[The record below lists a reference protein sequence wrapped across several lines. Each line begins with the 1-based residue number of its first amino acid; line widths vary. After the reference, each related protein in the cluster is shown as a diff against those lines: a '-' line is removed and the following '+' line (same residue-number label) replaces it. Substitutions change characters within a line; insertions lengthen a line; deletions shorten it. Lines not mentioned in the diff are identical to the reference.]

1 MNDYIQLTNI
11 SKTFGKQTVL
21 QPLTMGF
28 EEGMIHG
35 IIGRNGSGKT
45 VLMKMI
51 LGILHPTTGT
61 VIVGDKRIGKDVDF
75 PESAGAI
82 IETIEFIPYMSAY
95 QNLADIAAMRG
106 NLSKTQIKEVL
117 EMVGLGNV
125 GGKHV
130 SKFSMGMRQ
139 RLAIA
144 QAVMESPKLLIL
156 DEPTAGLDPKERVK
170 FRNLIS
176 SFAENKIVILSTH
189 IVTDVEYIADE
200 ILVIKGGAL
209 LKKGAESTIIQEIS
223 GKVWECRVTRQ
234 EAERLENRFTVCNS
248 KTENGE
254 AVLRIVSDSKPCD
267 TAVSVS
273 PCLEDLYLYYFHG
286 EV

>member
-1 MNDYIQLTNI
+1 MSDYIQLTNI

-51 LGILHPTTGT
+51 LGILQPTTGT

-125 GGKHV
+125 GRKHV

-156 DEPTAGLDPKERVK
+156 DEPMNGMDEKGVEEMRRLILARKAAGTT
-170 FRNLIS
+170 I
-176 SFAENKIVILSTH
+176 ILSSH
-189 IVTDVEYIADE
+189 NIEDIR
-200 ILVIKGGAL
+200 ILCDQVY
-209 LKKGAESTIIQEIS
+209 
-223 GKVWECRVTRQ
+223 
-234 EAERLENRFTVCNS
+234 
-248 KTENGE
+248 
-254 AVLRIVSDSKPCD
+254 RIDAGV
-267 TAVSVS
+267 VR
-273 PCLEDLYLYYFHG
+273 
-286 EV
+286 

>member
-1 MNDYIQLTNI
+1 MSDYIQLTNI

-51 LGILHPTTGT
+51 LGILQPTTGT

-125 GGKHV
+125 GRKHV

-144 QAVMESPKLLIL
+144 QAVMESPKFLIL
-156 DEPTAGLDPKERVK
+156 DEPMNGMDEKGVEEMRRLILARKAAGTT
-170 FRNLIS
+170 I
-176 SFAENKIVILSTH
+176 ILSSH
-189 IVTDVEYIADE
+189 NIEDIRILCDQVYRIDAGVVMREVE
-200 ILVIKGGAL
+200 
-209 LKKGAESTIIQEIS
+209 
-223 GKVWECRVTRQ
+223 
-234 EAERLENRFTVCNS
+234 
-248 KTENGE
+248 
-254 AVLRIVSDSKPCD
+254 
-267 TAVSVS
+267 
-273 PCLEDLYLYYFHG
+273 
-286 EV
+286 

>member
-1 MNDYIQLTNI
+1 MSDYIQLTNI
-11 SKTFGKQTVL
+11 SKTFGKQTLL

-51 LGILHPTTGT
+51 LGILQPTTGT

-125 GGKHV
+125 GRKHV

-156 DEPTAGLDPKERVK
+156 DEPMNGMDEKGVEEMRRLILARKAAGTT
-170 FRNLIS
+170 I
-176 SFAENKIVILSTH
+176 ILSSH
-189 IVTDVEYIADE
+189 NIEDIRILCDQVYRIDAGVVMREVE
-200 ILVIKGGAL
+200 
-209 LKKGAESTIIQEIS
+209 
-223 GKVWECRVTRQ
+223 
-234 EAERLENRFTVCNS
+234 
-248 KTENGE
+248 
-254 AVLRIVSDSKPCD
+254 
-267 TAVSVS
+267 
-273 PCLEDLYLYYFHG
+273 
-286 EV
+286 

>member
-1 MNDYIQLTNI
+1 MSDYIQLTNI

-51 LGILHPTTGT
+51 LGILQPTTGT

-125 GGKHV
+125 GRKHV

-156 DEPTAGLDPKERVK
+156 DEPMNGMDEKGVEEMRRLILARKAAGTT
-170 FRNLIS
+170 I
-176 SFAENKIVILSTH
+176 ILSSH
-189 IVTDVEYIADE
+189 NI
-200 ILVIKGGAL
+200 
-209 LKKGAESTIIQEIS
+209 EIS
-223 GKVWECRVTRQ
+223 
-234 EAERLENRFTVCNS
+234 
-248 KTENGE
+248 
-254 AVLRIVSDSKPCD
+254 VSYVIRC
-267 TAVSVS
+267 TA
-273 PCLEDLYLYYFHG
+273 
-286 EV
+286 

>member
-51 LGILHPTTGT
+51 LGILQPTTGT

-125 GGKHV
+125 GRKHV

-156 DEPTAGLDPKERVK
+156 DEPMNGMDEKGVEEKGVEEMRRLILARKAAGTT
-170 FRNLIS
+170 I
-176 SFAENKIVILSTH
+176 ILSSH
-189 IVTDVEYIADE
+189 NIEDIRILCDQVYRIDAGVVMREVE
-200 ILVIKGGAL
+200 
-209 LKKGAESTIIQEIS
+209 
-223 GKVWECRVTRQ
+223 
-234 EAERLENRFTVCNS
+234 
-248 KTENGE
+248 
-254 AVLRIVSDSKPCD
+254 
-267 TAVSVS
+267 
-273 PCLEDLYLYYFHG
+273 
-286 EV
+286 

>member
-1 MNDYIQLTNI
+1 MSDYIQLTNI

-51 LGILHPTTGT
+51 LGILQPTTGT

-125 GGKHV
+125 GRKHV

-144 QAVMESPKLLIL
+144 QAVMESQKLLIL
-156 DEPTAGLDPKERVK
+156 DEPMNGMDDKGLEEMRRLILARKAAGTT
-170 FRNLIS
+170 I
-176 SFAENKIVILSTH
+176 ILSSH
-189 IVTDVEYIADE
+189 NIEDIRILCDQVYRIDAGVVMREVE
-200 ILVIKGGAL
+200 
-209 LKKGAESTIIQEIS
+209 
-223 GKVWECRVTRQ
+223 
-234 EAERLENRFTVCNS
+234 
-248 KTENGE
+248 
-254 AVLRIVSDSKPCD
+254 
-267 TAVSVS
+267 
-273 PCLEDLYLYYFHG
+273 
-286 EV
+286 

>member
-1 MNDYIQLTNI
+1 MSDYIQLTNI

-51 LGILHPTTGT
+51 LGILQPTTGT

-125 GGKHV
+125 GRKQV

-156 DEPTAGLDPKERVK
+156 DEPMNGMDEKGVEEMRRLILARKAAGTT
-170 FRNLIS
+170 I
-176 SFAENKIVILSTH
+176 ILSSH
-189 IVTDVEYIADE
+189 NIEDIRILCDQVYRIDAGVVMRE
-200 ILVIKGGAL
+200 I
-209 LKKGAESTIIQEIS
+209 E
-223 GKVWECRVTRQ
+223 
-234 EAERLENRFTVCNS
+234 
-248 KTENGE
+248 
-254 AVLRIVSDSKPCD
+254 
-267 TAVSVS
+267 
-273 PCLEDLYLYYFHG
+273 
-286 EV
+286 

>member
-1 MNDYIQLTNI
+1 MSDYIQLTNI

-51 LGILHPTTGT
+51 LGILQPTTGT

-125 GGKHV
+125 GRKHV

-156 DEPTAGLDPKERVK
+156 DEPMNGMDEKGVEEMRRLILARKAAGTT
-170 FRNLIS
+170 I
-176 SFAENKIVILSTH
+176 ILSSH
-189 IVTDVEYIADE
+189 NIEDIR
-200 ILVIKGGAL
+200 ILCDQVYRIDAG
-209 LKKGAESTIIQEIS
+209 
-223 GKVWECRVTRQ
+223 V
-234 EAERLENRFTVCNS
+234 
-248 KTENGE
+248 
-254 AVLRIVSDSKPCD
+254 VLRK
-267 TAVSVS
+267 
-273 PCLEDLYLYYFHG
+273 
-286 EV
+286 

>member
-1 MNDYIQLTNI
+1 MTCMSDYIQLTNI

-51 LGILHPTTGT
+51 LGILQPTTGT

-125 GGKHV
+125 GRKHV

-156 DEPTAGLDPKERVK
+156 DEPMKGVEEMRRLILARKAAGTT
-170 FRNLIS
+170 I
-176 SFAENKIVILSTH
+176 ILSSH
-189 IVTDVEYIADE
+189 NIEDIRILCDQVYRIDAGVVMREVE
-200 ILVIKGGAL
+200 
-209 LKKGAESTIIQEIS
+209 
-223 GKVWECRVTRQ
+223 
-234 EAERLENRFTVCNS
+234 
-248 KTENGE
+248 
-254 AVLRIVSDSKPCD
+254 
-267 TAVSVS
+267 
-273 PCLEDLYLYYFHG
+273 
-286 EV
+286 

>member
-1 MNDYIQLTNI
+1 MSDYIQLTNI

-51 LGILHPTTGT
+51 LGILQPTTGT

-125 GGKHV
+125 GRKHV

-156 DEPTAGLDPKERVK
+156 DEPMNGMDEKGVEEMR
-170 FRNLIS
+170 RLILARK
-176 SFAENKIVILSTH
+176 AEGTTIILSSH
-189 IVTDVEYIADE
+189 NIEDIRILCDQVYRIDAGVVMREVE
-200 ILVIKGGAL
+200 
-209 LKKGAESTIIQEIS
+209 
-223 GKVWECRVTRQ
+223 
-234 EAERLENRFTVCNS
+234 
-248 KTENGE
+248 
-254 AVLRIVSDSKPCD
+254 
-267 TAVSVS
+267 
-273 PCLEDLYLYYFHG
+273 
-286 EV
+286 

>member
-51 LGILHPTTGT
+51 LGILQPTTGT

-75 PESAGAI
+75 QESAGAI

-125 GGKHV
+125 GRKHV

-156 DEPTAGLDPKERVK
+156 DEPMNGMDEKGVEEMRRLILARKAAGTT
-170 FRNLIS
+170 I
-176 SFAENKIVILSTH
+176 ILSSH
-189 IVTDVEYIADE
+189 NIEDIRILCDQVYRIDAGVVMREVE
-200 ILVIKGGAL
+200 
-209 LKKGAESTIIQEIS
+209 
-223 GKVWECRVTRQ
+223 
-234 EAERLENRFTVCNS
+234 
-248 KTENGE
+248 
-254 AVLRIVSDSKPCD
+254 
-267 TAVSVS
+267 
-273 PCLEDLYLYYFHG
+273 
-286 EV
+286 

>member
-1 MNDYIQLTNI
+1 MTCMSDYIQLTNI

-51 LGILHPTTGT
+51 LGILQPTTGT

-125 GGKHV
+125 GRKHV

-156 DEPTAGLDPKERVK
+156 DEPMNGMDEKGVEEMRRLILARKAAGTT
-170 FRNLIS
+170 I
-176 SFAENKIVILSTH
+176 ILSSH
-189 IVTDVEYIADE
+189 NIEDIRILCDQVYRIDAGVVMRE
-200 ILVIKGGAL
+200 I
-209 LKKGAESTIIQEIS
+209 E
-223 GKVWECRVTRQ
+223 
-234 EAERLENRFTVCNS
+234 
-248 KTENGE
+248 
-254 AVLRIVSDSKPCD
+254 
-267 TAVSVS
+267 
-273 PCLEDLYLYYFHG
+273 
-286 EV
+286 

>member
-1 MNDYIQLTNI
+1 MSDYIQLTNI

-51 LGILHPTTGT
+51 LGILQPTTGT

-95 QNLADIAAMRG
+95 QNLADIAAAMRG

-125 GGKHV
+125 GRKHV

-144 QAVMESPKLLIL
+144 QAVMESPKILIL
-156 DEPTAGLDPKERVK
+156 DEPMNGMDEKGVEEMRRLILARKAAGTT
-170 FRNLIS
+170 I
-176 SFAENKIVILSTH
+176 ILSSH
-189 IVTDVEYIADE
+189 NIEDIRILCDQVYRIDAGVVMREVE
-200 ILVIKGGAL
+200 
-209 LKKGAESTIIQEIS
+209 
-223 GKVWECRVTRQ
+223 
-234 EAERLENRFTVCNS
+234 
-248 KTENGE
+248 
-254 AVLRIVSDSKPCD
+254 
-267 TAVSVS
+267 
-273 PCLEDLYLYYFHG
+273 
-286 EV
+286 

>member
-51 LGILHPTTGT
+51 LGILQPTTGT

-125 GGKHV
+125 VRKHV

-156 DEPTAGLDPKERVK
+156 DEPMNGMDEKGVEEMRRLILARKAAGTT
-170 FRNLIS
+170 I
-176 SFAENKIVILSTH
+176 ILSSH
-189 IVTDVEYIADE
+189 NIEDIRILCDQVYRIDAGVVMREVE
-200 ILVIKGGAL
+200 
-209 LKKGAESTIIQEIS
+209 
-223 GKVWECRVTRQ
+223 
-234 EAERLENRFTVCNS
+234 
-248 KTENGE
+248 
-254 AVLRIVSDSKPCD
+254 
-267 TAVSVS
+267 
-273 PCLEDLYLYYFHG
+273 
-286 EV
+286 

>member
-35 IIGRNGSGKT
+35 IIWRNGSGKT

-51 LGILHPTTGT
+51 LGILQPTTGT

-125 GGKHV
+125 GRKHV

-156 DEPTAGLDPKERVK
+156 DEPMNGMDEKGVEEMRRLILARKAAGTT
-170 FRNLIS
+170 I
-176 SFAENKIVILSTH
+176 ILSSH
-189 IVTDVEYIADE
+189 NIEDIRILCDQVYRIDAGVVMREVE
-200 ILVIKGGAL
+200 
-209 LKKGAESTIIQEIS
+209 
-223 GKVWECRVTRQ
+223 
-234 EAERLENRFTVCNS
+234 
-248 KTENGE
+248 
-254 AVLRIVSDSKPCD
+254 
-267 TAVSVS
+267 
-273 PCLEDLYLYYFHG
+273 
-286 EV
+286 

>member
-1 MNDYIQLTNI
+1 MSDYIQLTNI

-51 LGILHPTTGT
+51 LGILQPTTGT

-125 GGKHV
+125 GRKHV

-156 DEPTAGLDPKERVK
+156 DEPMNGMDEKGVEEMRRLILARKAAGTT
-170 FRNLIS
+170 I
-176 SFAENKIVILSTH
+176 ILSSH
-189 IVTDVEYIADE
+189 NIEDIRILCDQVYRIDAGVVIREVE
-200 ILVIKGGAL
+200 
-209 LKKGAESTIIQEIS
+209 
-223 GKVWECRVTRQ
+223 
-234 EAERLENRFTVCNS
+234 
-248 KTENGE
+248 
-254 AVLRIVSDSKPCD
+254 
-267 TAVSVS
+267 
-273 PCLEDLYLYYFHG
+273 
-286 EV
+286 

>member
-1 MNDYIQLTNI
+1 MSDYIQLTNI

-51 LGILHPTTGT
+51 LGILQPTTGT

-75 PESAGAI
+75 PERAGAI

-95 QNLADIAAMRG
+95 QNLADIAAMHG

-125 GGKHV
+125 GRKHV

-156 DEPTAGLDPKERVK
+156 DEPMNGMDEKGVEEMRRLILARKAAGTT
-170 FRNLIS
+170 I
-176 SFAENKIVILSTH
+176 ILSSH
-189 IVTDVEYIADE
+189 NIEDIR
-200 ILVIKGGAL
+200 ILCDQVY
-209 LKKGAESTIIQEIS
+209 
-223 GKVWECRVTRQ
+223 
-234 EAERLENRFTVCNS
+234 
-248 KTENGE
+248 
-254 AVLRIVSDSKPCD
+254 RIDAGVVMRK
-267 TAVSVS
+267 
-273 PCLEDLYLYYFHG
+273 
-286 EV
+286 

>member
-51 LGILHPTTGT
+51 LGILQPTTGT

-156 DEPTAGLDPKERVK
+156 DEPMKGMDEKGVEEMRRLILARKAAGTT
-170 FRNLIS
+170 I
-176 SFAENKIVILSTH
+176 ILSSH
-189 IVTDVEYIADE
+189 NIEDIRILCDQVYRIDAGVVMREVE
-200 ILVIKGGAL
+200 
-209 LKKGAESTIIQEIS
+209 
-223 GKVWECRVTRQ
+223 
-234 EAERLENRFTVCNS
+234 
-248 KTENGE
+248 
-254 AVLRIVSDSKPCD
+254 
-267 TAVSVS
+267 
-273 PCLEDLYLYYFHG
+273 
-286 EV
+286 

>member
-1 MNDYIQLTNI
+1 MSDYIQLTNI

-51 LGILHPTTGT
+51 LGILQPTTGT

-125 GGKHV
+125 GRKHV

-156 DEPTAGLDPKERVK
+156 DEPMNGMDEKGVEEMRRLILARKAAGTT
-170 FRNLIS
+170 I
-176 SFAENKIVILSTH
+176 ILSSH
-189 IVTDVEYIADE
+189 NIEDIR
-200 ILVIKGGAL
+200 IL
-209 LKKGAESTIIQEIS
+209 
-223 GKVWECRVTRQ
+223 
-234 EAERLENRFTVCNS
+234 
-248 KTENGE
+248 
-254 AVLRIVSDSKPCD
+254 CD
-267 TAVSVS
+267 QVYSIDAGVVRR
-273 PCLEDLYLYYFHG
+273 
-286 EV
+286 

>member
-1 MNDYIQLTNI
+1 MSDYIQLTNI

-51 LGILHPTTGT
+51 LGILQPTTGT

-125 GGKHV
+125 GRKHV

-144 QAVMESPKLLIL
+144 QSPKLLIL
-156 DEPTAGLDPKERVK
+156 DEPMNGMDEKGVEEMRQLILARKAAGTT
-170 FRNLIS
+170 I
-176 SFAENKIVILSTH
+176 ILSSH
-189 IVTDVEYIADE
+189 NIEDIR
-200 ILVIKGGAL
+200 ILCDQVY
-209 LKKGAESTIIQEIS
+209 
-223 GKVWECRVTRQ
+223 
-234 EAERLENRFTVCNS
+234 
-248 KTENGE
+248 
-254 AVLRIVSDSKPCD
+254 RIDAGVVMRK
-267 TAVSVS
+267 
-273 PCLEDLYLYYFHG
+273 
-286 EV
+286 

>member
-1 MNDYIQLTNI
+1 MSDYIQLTNI

-51 LGILHPTTGT
+51 LGILQPTTGT
-61 VIVGDKRIGKDVDF
+61 GIVGDKRIGKDVDF

-125 GGKHV
+125 GRKHV

-156 DEPTAGLDPKERVK
+156 DEPMNGMDEKGVEEMRRLILARKAAGTT
-170 FRNLIS
+170 I
-176 SFAENKIVILSTH
+176 ILSSH
-189 IVTDVEYIADE
+189 NIEDIRILCDQVYRIDAGVVMREVE
-200 ILVIKGGAL
+200 
-209 LKKGAESTIIQEIS
+209 
-223 GKVWECRVTRQ
+223 
-234 EAERLENRFTVCNS
+234 
-248 KTENGE
+248 
-254 AVLRIVSDSKPCD
+254 
-267 TAVSVS
+267 
-273 PCLEDLYLYYFHG
+273 
-286 EV
+286 

>member
-1 MNDYIQLTNI
+1 MSDYIQLTNI

-35 IIGRNGSGKT
+35 IIGRNGSSKT

-51 LGILHPTTGT
+51 LGILQPTTGT

-125 GGKHV
+125 GRKHV

-156 DEPTAGLDPKERVK
+156 DEPMNGMDEKGVEEMRRLILARKAAGTT
-170 FRNLIS
+170 I
-176 SFAENKIVILSTH
+176 ILSSH
-189 IVTDVEYIADE
+189 NIEDIRILCDQVYRIDAGVVMREVE
-200 ILVIKGGAL
+200 
-209 LKKGAESTIIQEIS
+209 
-223 GKVWECRVTRQ
+223 
-234 EAERLENRFTVCNS
+234 
-248 KTENGE
+248 
-254 AVLRIVSDSKPCD
+254 
-267 TAVSVS
+267 
-273 PCLEDLYLYYFHG
+273 
-286 EV
+286 

>member
-1 MNDYIQLTNI
+1 MSDYIQLTNI

-51 LGILHPTTGT
+51 LGILQPTTGT

-75 PESAGAI
+75 PESVGAI

-125 GGKHV
+125 GRKHV

-156 DEPTAGLDPKERVK
+156 DEPMNGMDEKGVEEMRRLILARKAAGTT
-170 FRNLIS
+170 I
-176 SFAENKIVILSTH
+176 ILSSH
-189 IVTDVEYIADE
+189 NIEDIRILCDQVYRIDAGVVMREVE
-200 ILVIKGGAL
+200 
-209 LKKGAESTIIQEIS
+209 
-223 GKVWECRVTRQ
+223 
-234 EAERLENRFTVCNS
+234 
-248 KTENGE
+248 
-254 AVLRIVSDSKPCD
+254 
-267 TAVSVS
+267 
-273 PCLEDLYLYYFHG
+273 
-286 EV
+286 

>member
-1 MNDYIQLTNI
+1 MSDYIQLTNI

-21 QPLTMGF
+21 QPLTIGF

-51 LGILHPTTGT
+51 LGILQPTTGT

-125 GGKHV
+125 GRKHV

-156 DEPTAGLDPKERVK
+156 DEPMNGMDEKGVEEMRRLILARKAAGTT
-170 FRNLIS
+170 I
-176 SFAENKIVILSTH
+176 ILSSH
-189 IVTDVEYIADE
+189 NIEDIRILCDQVYRIDAGVVMREVE
-200 ILVIKGGAL
+200 
-209 LKKGAESTIIQEIS
+209 
-223 GKVWECRVTRQ
+223 
-234 EAERLENRFTVCNS
+234 
-248 KTENGE
+248 
-254 AVLRIVSDSKPCD
+254 
-267 TAVSVS
+267 
-273 PCLEDLYLYYFHG
+273 
-286 EV
+286 

>member
-1 MNDYIQLTNI
+1 MTCMSDYIQLTNI

-51 LGILHPTTGT
+51 LGILQPTTGT

-125 GGKHV
+125 GRKHV

-139 RLAIA
+139 RRAIA
-144 QAVMESPKLLIL
+144 QAVMESPKLLVL
-156 DEPTAGLDPKERVK
+156 DEPMNGMDEKGVEEMRRLILARKAAGTT
-170 FRNLIS
+170 I
-176 SFAENKIVILSTH
+176 ILSSH
-189 IVTDVEYIADE
+189 NIEDIRILCDQVYRIDAGVVMREVE
-200 ILVIKGGAL
+200 
-209 LKKGAESTIIQEIS
+209 
-223 GKVWECRVTRQ
+223 
-234 EAERLENRFTVCNS
+234 
-248 KTENGE
+248 
-254 AVLRIVSDSKPCD
+254 
-267 TAVSVS
+267 
-273 PCLEDLYLYYFHG
+273 
-286 EV
+286 

>member
-1 MNDYIQLTNI
+1 MSDYIQLTNI

-51 LGILHPTTGT
+51 LGILQPTTGT
-61 VIVGDKRIGKDVDF
+61 VIVGDKRIGKYVDF

-125 GGKHV
+125 GRKHV

-144 QAVMESPKLLIL
+144 QAVMESPKILIL
-156 DEPTAGLDPKERVK
+156 DEPMNGMDEKGVEEMRRLILARKAAGTT
-170 FRNLIS
+170 I
-176 SFAENKIVILSTH
+176 ILSSH
-189 IVTDVEYIADE
+189 NIEDIRILCDQVYRIDAGVVMREVE
-200 ILVIKGGAL
+200 
-209 LKKGAESTIIQEIS
+209 
-223 GKVWECRVTRQ
+223 
-234 EAERLENRFTVCNS
+234 
-248 KTENGE
+248 
-254 AVLRIVSDSKPCD
+254 
-267 TAVSVS
+267 
-273 PCLEDLYLYYFHG
+273 
-286 EV
+286 

>member
-1 MNDYIQLTNI
+1 MSDYIQLTNI

-51 LGILHPTTGT
+51 LGILQPTTGT

-125 GGKHV
+125 GRKHV

-156 DEPTAGLDPKERVK
+156 DEPMNGMDEKGVEEMRRLILARKAAGTTIIL
-170 FRNLIS
+170 S
-176 SFAENKIVILSTH
+176 SHNIEDIRILCDQVYRIDAGVVIQKHSNKI
-189 IVTDVEYIADE
+189 TDCTQSSWPFAKRAI
-200 ILVIKGGAL
+200 
-209 LKKGAESTIIQEIS
+209 
-223 GKVWECRVTRQ
+223 
-234 EAERLENRFTVCNS
+234 
-248 KTENGE
+248 
-254 AVLRIVSDSKPCD
+254 
-267 TAVSVS
+267 
-273 PCLEDLYLYYFHG
+273 
-286 EV
+286 

>member
-1 MNDYIQLTNI
+1 MSDYIQLTNI

-35 IIGRNGSGKT
+35 IIGRNGFGKT

-51 LGILHPTTGT
+51 LGILQPTTGT

-125 GGKHV
+125 GRKHV

-156 DEPTAGLDPKERVK
+156 DEPMNGMDEKGVEEMRRLILARKAAGTT
-170 FRNLIS
+170 I
-176 SFAENKIVILSTH
+176 ILSSH
-189 IVTDVEYIADE
+189 NIEDIRILCDQVYRIDAGIVMREVE
-200 ILVIKGGAL
+200 
-209 LKKGAESTIIQEIS
+209 
-223 GKVWECRVTRQ
+223 
-234 EAERLENRFTVCNS
+234 
-248 KTENGE
+248 
-254 AVLRIVSDSKPCD
+254 
-267 TAVSVS
+267 
-273 PCLEDLYLYYFHG
+273 
-286 EV
+286 

>member
-1 MNDYIQLTNI
+1 MSDYIQLTNI

-95 QNLADIAAMRG
+95 QNLAGIAAMRG

-125 GGKHV
+125 GRKHV

-144 QAVMESPKLLIL
+144 QAVMESPKILIL
-156 DEPTAGLDPKERVK
+156 DEPMNGMDEKGVEEMRRLILARKVAGTT
-170 FRNLIS
+170 I
-176 SFAENKIVILSTH
+176 ILSSH
-189 IVTDVEYIADE
+189 NIEDIRILCDQVYRIDAGVVMREVE
-200 ILVIKGGAL
+200 
-209 LKKGAESTIIQEIS
+209 
-223 GKVWECRVTRQ
+223 
-234 EAERLENRFTVCNS
+234 
-248 KTENGE
+248 
-254 AVLRIVSDSKPCD
+254 
-267 TAVSVS
+267 
-273 PCLEDLYLYYFHG
+273 
-286 EV
+286 

>member
-1 MNDYIQLTNI
+1 MSDYIQLTNI

-51 LGILHPTTGT
+51 LGILQPTMGT

-125 GGKHV
+125 GRKHV

-144 QAVMESPKLLIL
+144 QAVMESPKILIL
-156 DEPTAGLDPKERVK
+156 DEPMNGMDEKGVEEMRRLILARKAAGTT
-170 FRNLIS
+170 I
-176 SFAENKIVILSTH
+176 ILSSH
-189 IVTDVEYIADE
+189 NIEDIRILCDQVYRIDAGVVMREVE
-200 ILVIKGGAL
+200 
-209 LKKGAESTIIQEIS
+209 
-223 GKVWECRVTRQ
+223 
-234 EAERLENRFTVCNS
+234 
-248 KTENGE
+248 
-254 AVLRIVSDSKPCD
+254 
-267 TAVSVS
+267 
-273 PCLEDLYLYYFHG
+273 
-286 EV
+286 

>member
-51 LGILHPTTGT
+51 LGILQPTTGT

-125 GGKHV
+125 GRKHV

-156 DEPTAGLDPKERVK
+156 DEPMNGMDEKGVEEMRRLILARKAAGTT
-170 FRNLIS
+170 I
-176 SFAENKIVILSTH
+176 ILSSH
-189 IVTDVEYIADE
+189 NIEDIRILCDQVYRIDAGVVMRE
-200 ILVIKGGAL
+200 I
-209 LKKGAESTIIQEIS
+209 E
-223 GKVWECRVTRQ
+223 
-234 EAERLENRFTVCNS
+234 
-248 KTENGE
+248 
-254 AVLRIVSDSKPCD
+254 
-267 TAVSVS
+267 
-273 PCLEDLYLYYFHG
+273 
-286 EV
+286 

>member
-11 SKTFGKQTVL
+11 SKTFIKQTVL

-51 LGILHPTTGT
+51 LGILQPTTGT

-125 GGKHV
+125 GRKHV

-156 DEPTAGLDPKERVK
+156 DEPMNGMDEKGVEEMRRLILARKAAGTT
-170 FRNLIS
+170 I
-176 SFAENKIVILSTH
+176 ILSSH
-189 IVTDVEYIADE
+189 NIEDIRILCDQVYRIDAGVVMREVE
-200 ILVIKGGAL
+200 
-209 LKKGAESTIIQEIS
+209 
-223 GKVWECRVTRQ
+223 
-234 EAERLENRFTVCNS
+234 
-248 KTENGE
+248 
-254 AVLRIVSDSKPCD
+254 
-267 TAVSVS
+267 
-273 PCLEDLYLYYFHG
+273 
-286 EV
+286 

>member
-1 MNDYIQLTNI
+1 MSDYIQLTNI

-51 LGILHPTTGT
+51 LGILQPTTGT

-125 GGKHV
+125 GRKHV

-156 DEPTAGLDPKERVK
+156 DEPMNGMDEKGVEEMRQLILARKAAGTT
-170 FRNLIS
+170 I
-176 SFAENKIVILSTH
+176 ILSSH
-189 IVTDVEYIADE
+189 NIEDIR
-200 ILVIKGGAL
+200 ILCDQVY
-209 LKKGAESTIIQEIS
+209 
-223 GKVWECRVTRQ
+223 
-234 EAERLENRFTVCNS
+234 
-248 KTENGE
+248 
-254 AVLRIVSDSKPCD
+254 RIDAGVVMRK
-267 TAVSVS
+267 
-273 PCLEDLYLYYFHG
+273 
-286 EV
+286 

>member
-51 LGILHPTTGT
+51 LGILQPTTGT

-125 GGKHV
+125 GRKHV

-156 DEPTAGLDPKERVK
+156 DEPMNGMDEKGVEEMR
-170 FRNLIS
+170 RLIL
-176 SFAENKIVILSTH
+176 ARKAVGTTIILSSH
-189 IVTDVEYIADE
+189 NIEDIRILCDQVYRIDAGVVMREVE
-200 ILVIKGGAL
+200 
-209 LKKGAESTIIQEIS
+209 
-223 GKVWECRVTRQ
+223 
-234 EAERLENRFTVCNS
+234 
-248 KTENGE
+248 
-254 AVLRIVSDSKPCD
+254 
-267 TAVSVS
+267 
-273 PCLEDLYLYYFHG
+273 
-286 EV
+286 

>member
-1 MNDYIQLTNI
+1 MSDYIQLTNI

-51 LGILHPTTGT
+51 LGILQPTTGT
-61 VIVGDKRIGKDVDF
+61 VIVGDKRIGKDVYF

-125 GGKHV
+125 GRKHV

-144 QAVMESPKLLIL
+144 QAVMESPKILIL
-156 DEPTAGLDPKERVK
+156 DEPMNGMDEKGVEEMRRLILARKAAGTT
-170 FRNLIS
+170 I
-176 SFAENKIVILSTH
+176 ILSSH
-189 IVTDVEYIADE
+189 NIEDIRILCDQVYRIDAGVVMREVE
-200 ILVIKGGAL
+200 
-209 LKKGAESTIIQEIS
+209 
-223 GKVWECRVTRQ
+223 
-234 EAERLENRFTVCNS
+234 
-248 KTENGE
+248 
-254 AVLRIVSDSKPCD
+254 
-267 TAVSVS
+267 
-273 PCLEDLYLYYFHG
+273 
-286 EV
+286 

>member
-1 MNDYIQLTNI
+1 MSDYIQLTNI

-51 LGILHPTTGT
+51 LGILQPTTGT

-125 GGKHV
+125 GRKHV

-144 QAVMESPKLLIL
+144 QAVRESPKLLIL
-156 DEPTAGLDPKERVK
+156 AEPMNGMDEKGVEEMRRLILARKAAGTT
-170 FRNLIS
+170 I
-176 SFAENKIVILSTH
+176 ILSSH
-189 IVTDVEYIADE
+189 NIEDIRILCDQVYRIDAGVVMREVE
-200 ILVIKGGAL
+200 
-209 LKKGAESTIIQEIS
+209 
-223 GKVWECRVTRQ
+223 
-234 EAERLENRFTVCNS
+234 
-248 KTENGE
+248 
-254 AVLRIVSDSKPCD
+254 
-267 TAVSVS
+267 
-273 PCLEDLYLYYFHG
+273 
-286 EV
+286 